1 MYANY
6 PVGVNPLQPLRSA
19 VQTAFVVMLVGTG
32 SAYGMDRSD
41 TWLPYLKH
49 RVPFIQETC
58 APSDN
63 YAERVDVRTPLEH
76 LENIRTVLNPAVSDL
91 ASVFDVSRQAI
102 YKWLSNDSKPE
113 PEKLY
118 RIQALSHIAD
128 SFKEAGVARA
138 GSLLK
143 MKTFGGRSLLDIV
156 KARDDWRAAVDVLIS
171 ESRRMDLAYERSGLA
186 KSKAK
191 STSDWLAS
199 QSIPA
204 SREDV

>member
-1 MYANY
+1 MYANHT
-6 PVGVNPLQPLRSA
+6 VGINPRLPLHSVA
-19 VQTAFVVMLVGTG
+19 QTAFVVMLVGTG
-32 SAYGMDRSD
+32 SAYAMDRLD
-41 TWLPYLKH
+41 TWRPYLQH
-49 RVPFIQETC
+49 RVPFISEVGLQ
-58 APSDN
+58 SSG
-63 YAERVDVRTPLEH
+63 AERVDVRTPLEH

-113 PEKLY
+113 PEKLA
-118 RIQALSHIAD
+118 RVQALSQIAD
-128 SFKEAGVARA
+128 AFKDAGVVRA

-143 MKTFGGRSLLDIV
+143 MKTFGDRSLMDIV
-156 KARDDWRAAVDVLIS
+156 KAGADWREAVDVLIA
-171 ESRRMDLAYERSGLA
+171 ESRAMESAYERSGLA

-191 STSDWLAS
+191 PTSDWQTS

>member
-1 MYANY
+1 
-6 PVGVNPLQPLRSA
+6 LRSVA
-19 VQTAFVVMLVGTG
+19 QTAFVVMLVGTG
-32 SAYGMDRSD
+32 SAYAMDRLD
-41 TWLPYLKH
+41 TWRPYLQH
-49 RVPFIQETC
+49 RVPFISEVGLQ
-58 APSDN
+58 SSG
-63 YAERVDVRTPLEH
+63 AERVDVRTPLEH

-113 PEKLY
+113 PEKLA
-118 RIQALSHIAD
+118 RVQALSQIAD
-128 SFKEAGVARA
+128 AFKDAGVVRA

-143 MKTFGGRSLLDIV
+143 MKTFGDRSLMDIV
-156 KARDDWRAAVDVLIS
+156 KAGADWREAVDVLIA
-171 ESRRMDLAYERSGLA
+171 ESRAMESAYERSGLA

-191 STSDWLAS
+191 PTSDWQTS

>member
-1 MYANY
+1 MYANH
-6 PVGVNPLQPLRSA
+6 PVGINPLQPLRSA
-19 VQTAFVVMLVGTG
+19 AQTAFVVMLFGTG

-41 TWLPYLKH
+41 TWRPYLQH
-49 RVPFIQETC
+49 RVPFIREVGVQGSGT
-58 APSDN
+58 
-63 YAERVDVRTPLEH
+63 ERIDVRTPLEH

-113 PEKLY
+113 PEKSA
-118 RIQALSHIAD
+118 RVQVLSHIAD
-128 SFKEAGVARA
+128 AFNEAGIARA

-143 MKTFGGRSLLDIV
+143 MKTFDGRSLLDIV
-156 KARDDWRAAVDVLIS
+156 KAGDDWREAVDVLIA
-171 ESRRMDLAYERSGLA
+171 ESRAMERAYERSGLA

-191 STSDWLAS
+191 PTSDWLAS

>member
-1 MYANY
+1 MYANHT
-6 PVGVNPLQPLRSA
+6 VGINPLLPLRSA
-19 VQTAFVVMLVGTG
+19 AQTVFVMMLVGTG

-41 TWLPYLKH
+41 TWRPYLQH
-49 RVPFIQETC
+49 RVPFISEVGLQSS
-58 APSDN
+58 AN
-63 YAERVDVRTPLEH
+63 ERVDVRTPLEH

-113 PEKLY
+113 PEKLA
-118 RIQALSHIAD
+118 RVQALSQIAD
-128 SFKEAGVARA
+128 AFKDAAVVRA

-143 MKTFGGRSLLDIV
+143 MKTFGDRSLMDIV
-156 KARDDWRAAVDVLIS
+156 KAGADWHEAVGILIA
-171 ESRRMDLAYERSGLA
+171 ESRAMESAYERSGLA

-191 STSDWLAS
+191 PTSDWQTS

>member
-1 MYANY
+1 MYANHT
-6 PVGVNPLQPLRSA
+6 VGINPRLPLRSVA
-19 VQTAFVVMLVGTG
+19 QTAFVVMLVGTG
-32 SAYGMDRSD
+32 SAYAMDRLD
-41 TWLPYLKH
+41 TWRLHLQH
-49 RVPFIQETC
+49 RVPFIPEMGIQG
-58 APSDN
+58 N
-63 YAERVDVRTPLEH
+63 GFERIDVRTPLEH

-113 PEKLY
+113 PEKLA
-118 RIQALSHIAD
+118 RVQALSQIAD
-128 SFKEAGVARA
+128 AFKDAGVARA

-143 MKTFGGRSLLDIV
+143 MKTFGDRSLMDIV
-156 KARDDWRAAVDVLIS
+156 KAGADWREAVDVLIA
-171 ESRRMDLAYERSGLA
+171 ESRAMESAYERSGLA

-191 STSDWLAS
+191 PTSDWQTS

>member
-1 MYANY
+1 MYAI
-6 PVGVNPLQPLRSA
+6 PVGVIPLQPLSNA
-19 VQTAFVVMLVGTG
+19 AKTAFFVVLVGTG
-32 SAYGMDRSD
+32 SAYGVERSD
-41 TWLPYLKH
+41 AWRTLLEH
-49 RVPFIQETC
+49 RVPFQFERSTPDINS
-58 APSDN
+58 AG
-63 YAERVDVRTPLEH
+63 RVDLRSPLQH

-113 PEKLY
+113 AEKSA
-118 RIQALSHIAD
+118 RVQALSQIAD
-128 SFKEAGVARA
+128 AFKEAGVSRA

-143 MKTFGGRSLLDIV
+143 VKTFGDRSLMDIV
-156 KARDDWRAAVDVLIS
+156 KAGDDWHEAVDVLIA
-171 ESRRMDLAYERSGLA
+171 ESRAMERAYERSGLA

-191 STSDWLAS
+191 PTSDWQTS

>member
-1 MYANY
+1 MYPNH
-6 PVGVNPLQPLRSA
+6 PMGVNPLQSWCSA
-19 VQTAFVVMLVGTG
+19 AQTAFVVMLVGTG
-32 SAYGMDRSD
+32 STYGMDRSD
-41 TWLPYLKH
+41 TWRPYLQH
-49 RVPFIQETC
+49 RVSFIVETDI
-58 APSDN
+58 PGN
-63 YAERVDVRTPLEH
+63 GAERVDVRTAPEH

-113 PEKLY
+113 PEKFN

-128 SFKEAGVARA
+128 AFKEAGVARA
-138 GSLLK
+138 NSLLK

-156 KARDDWRAAVDVLIS
+156 KAGDDWWESVDVLIV
-171 ESRRMDLAYERSGLA
+171 ESRAMELAYERSEFA

-191 STSDWLAS
+191 PTPDWQAS

-204 SREDV
+204 SREDL

>member
-1 MYANY
+1 MYANHT
-6 PVGVNPLQPLRSA
+6 VCINPRLPLRSVA
-19 VQTAFVVMLVGTG
+19 QTAFVVMLVGTG
-32 SAYGMDRSD
+32 SAYAMDRLD
-41 TWLPYLKH
+41 TWRPYLQH
-49 RVPFIQETC
+49 RVPFISEVGLQ
-58 APSDN
+58 SSG
-63 YAERVDVRTPLEH
+63 AERVDVRTPLEH

-113 PEKLY
+113 PEKLA
-118 RIQALSHIAD
+118 RVQALSQIAD
-128 SFKEAGVARA
+128 AFKDAGVVRA

-143 MKTFGGRSLLDIV
+143 MKTFGDRSLMDIV
-156 KARDDWRAAVDVLIS
+156 KAGADWREAVDVLIA
-171 ESRRMDLAYERSGLA
+171 ESRAMESAYERSGLA

-191 STSDWLAS
+191 PTSDWQTS

>member
-1 MYANY
+1 MYVNHT
-6 PVGVNPLQPLRSA
+6 VGVNPLQPLRSA
-19 VQTAFVVMLVGTG
+19 AQTAFVVILVGTG

-41 TWLPYLKH
+41 MWLPYLQH
-49 RVPFIQETC
+49 RVSFILEAGVQGN
-58 APSDN
+58 D
-63 YAERVDVRTPLEH
+63 AERVDVRTPLEH

-113 PEKLY
+113 PEKSA
-118 RIQALSHIAD
+118 RVQALSQIAD
-128 SFKEAGVARA
+128 AFKEASVARA

-143 MKTFGGRSLLDIV
+143 MKTFGDRSLMDIV
-156 KARDDWRAAVDVLIS
+156 KAGDDWREAVDVLIA
-171 ESRRMDLAYERSGLA
+171 ESRAMERAYERSGLA

-191 STSDWLAS
+191 PTSDWQTS

>member
-1 MYANY
+1 MYANHT
-6 PVGVNPLQPLRSA
+6 VGINPRLPLRSVA
-19 VQTAFVVMLVGTG
+19 QTAFVMMLAGTG
-32 SAYGMDRSD
+32 SAYAMDRLD
-41 TWLPYLKH
+41 TWRPHLQH
-49 RVPFIQETC
+49 RVPFIPE
-58 APSDN
+58 AGVHGNGS
-63 YAERVDVRTPLEH
+63 ERIDVRTPLEH

-113 PEKLY
+113 AEKSA
-118 RIQALSHIAD
+118 RVQALSQIAD
-128 SFKEAGVARA
+128 AFKEAGVARA

-143 MKTFGGRSLLDIV
+143 MKTFGDRSLMDIV
-156 KARDDWRAAVDVLIS
+156 KAGDDWHEAVDALIT
-171 ESRRMDLAYERSGLA
+171 ESRAMERAYERSGLA

-191 STSDWLAS
+191 PTSDWQTS